1 MRFGPEPSYNLSM
14 EPMSRKVPDW
24 DSYYLSVCRT
34 IATRS
39 KDPSTQIGCIIVGPA
54 REIRSTGYNSFP
66 RGIVDTIPERHER
79 PEKYFW
85 IEHAERNAIYN
96 AARAGTPLEGCTVY
110 VEVTPCMDCARAIV
124 QAGITKVVVDADRMR
139 AYSSEFYDPQ
149 FQRVKV
155 LFEEAKIEVV
165 FVTLDAPS
173 HAGAPTPP
181 ASSELPAP
189 SAKRLHRPRRWR
201 HK

>member
-1 MRFGPEPSYNLSM
+1 MRFRGKPSYNL
-14 EPMSRKVPDW
+14 PMQPTARKVPDW

-66 RGIVDTIPERHER
+66 RGIVDTIPERQQR

-124 QAGITKVVVDADRMR
+124 QAGIAKVVIDADRMR

-165 FVTLDAPS
+165 FVSLDTASQPAS
-173 HAGAPTPP
+173 AAPTAASQP
-181 ASSELPAP
+181 AAPAKKP
-189 SAKRLHRPRRWR
+189 AKRNRSRR
-201 HK
+201 K